1 MADNLT
7 EDQEKQLLEAFH
19 QRVMEDI
26 SFKEAVQIVSNVAA
40 DKLSK
45 DLQSMS
51 EEEKTQAYKDLNLK

>member
-40 DKLSK
+40 DKLSQELK
-45 DLQSMS
+45 SMS

>member
-1 MADNLT
+1 MADKLT

-45 DLQSMS
+45 ELQCMS

>member
-40 DKLSK
+40 DKLSQELK
-45 DLQSMS
+45 SMS
-51 EEEKTQAYKDLNLK
+51 EEEKTKAYKDLNLK

>member
-45 DLQSMS
+45 ELQSMS

>member
-1 MADNLT
+1 MENKLT

-26 SFKEAVQIVSNVAA
+26 SFREAVQIVSNVAA

-45 DLQSMS
+45 ELQSMS
-51 EEEKTQAYKDLNLK
+51 EEEKTKAYQDLNLK